1 MDKQLKDCANQYG
14 FYDPL
19 SKQFYVIPAQSQ
31 EEFKSFLE
39 CFKALSNTPD
49 SASQDSL
56 EEKFDDFDFLVEE
69 VSKTPDS
76 PLSQHLI
83 EFDI

>member
-1 MDKQLKDCANQYG
+1 
-14 FYDPL
+14 
-19 SKQFYVIPAQSQ
+19 
-31 EEFKSFLE
+31 
-39 CFKALSNTPD
+39 LSNTPD